1 MKQGL
6 KFISITL
13 AGIAA
18 VAIIGLCTIFYLD
31 KDNTAV
37 KNQEEDEPIAAE
49 TAEALTEQP
58 VQDYG
63 NTEKPEY
70 TDAGEFI
77 ADFHAFYNET
87 TGWDRIDSINMADQ
101 SARATAAKAYAAHFV
116 PLVEDPALKTDL
128 ESIIR
133 HSESVINGNADT
145 VQTLHRYFHDL
156 DIVINGYVHED
167 FFGVVESK

>member
-1 MKQGL
+1 MKQVL
-6 KFISITL
+6 KISSITL

-18 VAIIGLCTIFYLD
+18 VAIIGLCTMFFLD
-31 KDNTAV
+31 KDYTV
-37 KNQEEDEPIAAE
+37 EKNQEEEPIAGE
-49 TAEALTEQP
+49 TAEAPAEQP

-63 NTEKPEY
+63 NTENPEY

-87 TGWDRIDSINMADQ
+87 TGWDRIDSLNMVDQ
-101 SARATAAKAYAAHFV
+101 TARAVAVKAYATHFV
-116 PLVEDPALKTDL
+116 PLVEDQALKTDL

-167 FFGVVESK
+167 FFGVVESE